1 MPVKNAE
8 KFLVACLDSILIQ
21 DYTNWELIAVENNST
36 DNSWGMLQA
45 YQDRDPRIKI
55 YQHKEEGIIPALQR
69 AYAASDG
76 RLVSRM
82 DADDLMMPDK
92 LSAMVNILKQEGRGT
107 IAVGQVQYFSEMG
120 VGNGYLA
127 YAEWLNALSVKSKN
141 FLDIYKECVIPSPA
155 WMMWRDDFESCQGF
169 DSELYPEDYDLC
181 FRMYAAGYKVM
192 ATERIVHR
200 WRDYPTRTSRIDP
213 LYEDNRFLELKM
225 QYFLQLD
232 YAASKKLLLW
242 GAGKKGK
249 IIARYLVEHN
259 IPYVWL
265 CNNKKKVGHK
275 IYGVTLEQSDEHTL
289 LDADTIV
296 QLVIAVGS
304 PVENRQILVELEER
318 GFQKGKN
325 YFTFC

>member
-8 KFLVACLDSILIQ
+8 KFLVACLDSILKQ

-36 DNSWGMLQA
+36 DNSWGMLKA
-45 YQDRDPRIKI
+45 YQDRDSRIKI

-92 LSAMVNILKQEGRGT
+92 LSAMVRILDQEGQGT

-127 YAEWLNALSVKSKN
+127 YAEWLNALSVTSQN

-155 WMMWRDDFESCQGF
+155 WMMWRDDLESCQGF

-192 ATERIVHR
+192 ATEGIVHR
-200 WRDYPTRTSRIDP
+200 WRDYPTRTSRIDS
-213 LYEDNRFLELKM
+213 LYKDNRFLELKM

-249 IIARYLVEHN
+249 IIAKYLIDHN
-259 IPYVWL
+259 IPFVWL

-289 LDADTIV
+289 LDASTIV

-304 PVENRQILVELEER
+304 PVENRQIFVELEDR